1 MTNPRSFDDL
11 KAILH
16 QGIAHLPDH
25 RPPSPNTRD
34 TMQDAA

>member
-1 MTNPRSFDDL
+1 MTNPLGFDDL

-16 QGIAHLPDH
+16 RGSAHLPDH
-25 RPPSPNTRD
+25 RTSSPNTRD